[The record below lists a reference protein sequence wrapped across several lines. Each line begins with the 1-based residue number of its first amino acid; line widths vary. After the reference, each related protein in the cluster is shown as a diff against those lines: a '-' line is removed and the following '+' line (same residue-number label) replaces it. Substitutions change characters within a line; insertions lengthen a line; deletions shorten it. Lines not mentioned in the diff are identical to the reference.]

1 MSPLFFIKG
10 CDVLKKIKRSVMCI
24 FLSGMLVFNGG
35 YKSYVNAFSLAVIGT
50 ITLGEAILY
59 CAATLGTVYV
69 ASEVY
74 ENADT
79 LAFAGE
85 QMLTDFKEW
94 CADCTEYIDVT
105 TREVEDWLGKVAEG
119 TLDKGC
125 EVWDAFKDYIASIN
139 VTQGEMVV
147 NNQGT
152 QTVTVTKEQMD
163 MAFNKINK
171 TMLKSALY
179 KVPRFCAY
187 LDKSQ
192 LGDYYVSETGSTVA
206 VAIECTDGTQ
216 VTYITDAYRGNSNL
230 IGAFGY
236 GMRSGWYGDKE
247 NPYAYFDMCVYNSVV
262 VEDCPSFGGVCGY
275 FETYSSNLPYAPDY
289 TIQVNCRWEDM
300 YRAFD
305 SVDKVYGRYLGAL
318 IMASGVVNGYWDF
331 SIPIPD
337 WGIADDVVIDDSVK
351 EVLERDGTLDNVDVW
366 GYGDMT
372 LDKDDVLTI
381 PWENVQPTDLSEPF
395 VGGQTVAIDLVDGVT
410 VDTDIP
416 VEDIPVEP
424 VVPRDSYTIPNLET
438 VFPFCVP
445 FDLVKIFTLF
455 NAEPEAPH
463 FTWKFYFWVGEM
475 KTYDVEIDLSP
486 FDSVAEILRL
496 MELIG
501 FMVFLTLKTR
511 DLIRG

>member
-125 EVWDAFKDYIASIN
+125 EVWQAFKDYIVHLNDVQIENSSSF
-139 VTQGEMVV
+139 
-147 NNQGT
+147 NQGT
-152 QTVTVTKEQMD
+152 QEVTLTFNQVKQ
-163 MAFNKINK
+163 AFNLMDK
-171 TMLKSALY
+171 TTLY
-179 KVPRFCAY
+179 NSKTTVPTYNLF
-187 LDKSQ
+187 DFV
-192 LGDYYVSETGSTVA
+192 DYSEYGIASDGISVA
-206 VAIECTDGTQ
+206 VSIKFTDQ
-216 VTYITDAYRGNSNL
+216 SDLVICSNAYAKNPVL
-230 IGAFGY
+230 IGSY
-236 GMRSGWYGDKE
+236 GVGGDSFYYASDGSKYVRVE
-247 NPYAYFDMCVYNSVV
+247 NVAYNTKTIDG
-262 VEDCPSFGGVCGY
+262 CPSFGGSYC
-275 FETYSSNLPYAPDY
+275 SSSGKGFSNVNYLINLNCASWQLDGLLSNQGNLP
-289 TIQVNCRWEDM
+289 
-300 YRAFD
+300 
-305 SVDKVYGRYLGAL
+305 SVIL
-318 IMASGVVNGYWDF
+318 ASGVINGYWDF
-331 SIPIPD
+331 SIPVPD
-337 WGIADDVVIDDSVK
+337 WGIADDVVIDKNVQDVI
-351 EVLERDGTLDNVDVW
+351 ERDGTLDNVDVW

>member
-1 MSPLFFIKG
+1 
-10 CDVLKKIKRSVMCI
+10 MCI

-35 YKSYVNAFSLAVIGT
+35 YKSYVDAFSLAVIGT
-50 ITLGEAILY
+50 VTLGEAILY
-59 CAATLGTVYV
+59 CAATLGTVWA

-85 QMLTDFKEW
+85 QMLTDFQEW
-94 CADCTEYIDVT
+94 CLDCSEYIDVT
-105 TREVEDWLGKVAEG
+105 SRDIEDWLGKVVEG

-139 VTQGEMVV
+139 VTQGEIDIYNNSGGTQYADVSYNEFLNVINKIDRTSLKNAVV
-147 NNQGT
+147 NQSMNILLERVENSDFFATNNGH
-152 QTVTVTKEQMD
+152 TVSVSVQYEDYSTIFFVS
-163 MAFNKINK
+163 NK
-171 TMLKSALY
+171 Y
-179 KVPRFCAY
+179 R
-187 LDKSQ
+187 
-192 LGDYYVSETGSTVA
+192 SEP
-206 VAIECTDGTQ
+206 
-216 VTYITDAYRGNSNL
+216 NL
-230 IGAFGY
+230 IGAYGY
-236 GMRSGWYGDKE
+236 GIRS
-247 NPYAYFDMCVYNSVV
+247 
-262 VEDCPSFGGVCGY
+262 
-275 FETYSSNLPYAPDY
+275 
-289 TIQVNCRWEDM
+289 RW
-300 YRAFD
+300 
-305 SVDKVYGRYLGAL
+305 VDKVNSASDYGSVVYINDLVDFCPGFGGCWSSTSLKDGESCDYSISIDATWQEMKNIYGRLHDSGYLWSSL
-318 IMASGVVNGYWDF
+318 ILASGVINGYWDF

-337 WGIADDVVIDDSVK
+337 WGIADDVIIDDSVK

-424 VVPRDSYTIPNLET
+424 VVPRDSYTIANLET